1 MKPHNA
7 ENERLKRRYF
17 AYLREAKRY
26 SEASVDMVAKALHR
40 FETYAPY
47 ARFQGLS
54 HRADDRLQET
64 PVGADQRT
72 NWSQVL
78 SEWET

>member
-40 FETYAPY
+40 FETYARMRDFKAFHIDQTIAFKRHLSEQISAQTG
-47 ARFQGLS
+47 ARF
-54 HRADDRLQET
+54 
-64 PVGADQRT
+64 
-72 NWSQVL
+72 
-78 SEWET
+78 